1 MRVRRLGDLVRDVA
15 IEMHAR
21 RARSVLMILAVALST
36 GTLLS
41 AVGVSTVAARQID
54 ADLAASAI
62 DLVTVAPAPRSREG
76 AAGSAGDVELLP
88 PDAEARARSLDLV
101 AAVGTRLDPGASTT
115 LVVSRGRPVPGTR
128 SADVTVSGIT
138 PGYLEVIRA
147 GVPASRAALLD
158 GDEPVVLLGRAAAA
172 TLDIPV
178 TADPTGYRVWVN
190 GRPHAVVGFVLG
202 GDVDLARVVAI
213 PYRSAVGLAHGD
225 VESRM
230 LVRTQPGAGTPVAA
244 VIRTAVL
251 PGSPEQLR
259 SSQVADLSSLRHG
272 VSTQL
277 GRLAA
282 WTGALLLMLAVLLIA
297 NSMVVSV
304 MARTSEIGLRR
315 ALGASRPAVAGVFL
329 VEGALTGVLGGLSGS
344 ALSAVAV
351 VVVSAVYQW
360 TAVVDLHWMAL
371 GPVVGALVGV
381 VASAYPAVRAANVE
395 PGIAVR
401 SD

>member
-1 MRVRRLGDLVRDVA
+1 MRARRLGDLVRDVT
-15 IEMHAR
+15 IDMHAR

-41 AVGVSTVAARQID
+41 AVGISTVAARQVD

-62 DLVTVAPAPRSREG
+62 DLVTVAPAPPSRDESGG
-76 AAGSAGDVELLP
+76 ASGDVELLP

-101 AAVGTRLDPGASTT
+101 AAAGARLDPAGSTT
-115 LVVSRGRPVPGTR
+115 VVVSRERPVPDAPG
-128 SADVTVSGIT
+128 ADVTVAGLS
-138 PGYLEVIRA
+138 PGYLEVVRA
-147 GVPASRAALLD
+147 DVPESRARLLG
-158 GDEPVVLLGRAAAA
+158 GDEPVVLLGAAAA
-172 TLDIPV
+172 DTLDIPV

-190 GRPHAVVGFVLG
+190 GRPHAVVGFLTG

-213 PYRSAVGLAHGD
+213 PYRSAVGLAGGD
-225 VESRM
+225 SEAR
-230 LVRTQPGAGTPVAA
+230 LLIRTRPGAGAPVAA

-251 PGSPEQLR
+251 PGSPERLR
-259 SSQVADLSSLRHG
+259 SSQVADLSSLRQG

-282 WTGALLLMLAVLLIA
+282 WTGALLLVLAVLLIA

-304 MARTSEIGLRR
+304 MARASEIGLRR
-315 ALGASRPAVAGVFL
+315 ALGASRRAVAGVFL
-329 VEGALTGVLGGLSGS
+329 VEGALTGVLGGLTGS
-344 ALSAVAV
+344 ALSAAAV
-351 VVVSAVYQW
+351 VVVSAVYRW
-360 TAVVDLHWMAL
+360 TAVVDPTWVAL
-371 GPVVGALVGV
+371 GPVIGALVGV
-381 VASAYPAVRAANVE
+381 VSSAYPAVRAANVE

>member
-1 MRVRRLGDLVRDVA
+1 MRVRRLGDLVRDVV

-62 DLVTVAPAPRSREG
+62 DLVTVAPAARSREG
-76 AAGSAGDVELLP
+76 ADGSAGGEVLP
-88 PDAEARARSLDLV
+88 PDAEARARSLELV
-101 AAVGTRLDPGASTT
+101 AAAGTRLDPAASTT
-115 LVVSRGRPVPGTR
+115 VVVSRGRPVPGAR
-128 SADVTVSGIT
+128 SADVTVAGLT
-138 PGYLEVIRA
+138 PGYLEVTRA

-158 GDEPVVLLGRAAAA
+158 GDEPVVLLGRTAAA

-178 TADPTGYRVWVN
+178 TADPTGYRVWVD

-225 VESRM
+225 EESRM
-230 LVRTQPGAGTPVAA
+230 LVRTQPGAGAPVAA

-259 SSQVADLSSLRHG
+259 SSQVADLSSLRQG

-344 ALSAVAV
+344 ALSAAAV
-351 VVVSAVYQW
+351 VIVSAVYQW
-360 TAVVDLHWMAL
+360 TAAVDPHWVAL

-381 VASAYPAVRAANVE
+381 VSSAYPALRAANVE